1 MKSLEHLNLANCN
14 LIGSISTSLG
24 NLTKLTIL
32 DLSYNSFSGLLPL
45 SLYNLPN
52 LSSLYLDNNQL
63 VGPLPNHENINFF
76 HGPQRHKTPFFAKL
90 LGIVAVE
97 VIVRFQAVASNVS
110 KHISNL
116 YALEQ
121 IKTSTANTKTIL
133 QLHCVNHIDM
143 ETSNL
148 TYKSSNINRRIET
161 M

>member
-63 VGPLPNHENINFF
+63 VGPLPNH
-76 HGPQRHKTPFFAKL
+76 L

>member
-97 VIVRFQAVASNVS
+97 VIGSRLLPPMFQN
-110 KHISNL
+110 ISV
-116 YALEQ
+116 
-121 IKTSTANTKTIL
+121 TSMLLNRSRPL
-133 QLHCVNHIDM
+133 R
-143 ETSNL
+143 L
-148 TYKSSNINRRIET
+148 TQRSYFSLS
-161 M
+161 